1 MGRIK
6 IDYGIDLGTTNSAI
20 ARMDNGEIKIFR
32 SDAFQKDTTP
42 SCVSFRMGTIFVG
55 DKANGLYTN
64 EQLVAFNDF
73 SRTGNKE
80 HKFNT
85 FREFKRTMGTDE
97 QYESASAGRSFDSDE
112 LSAEVLMALKAIVRD
127 EEISSV
133 VITVPAR
140 FRNNQID
147 ATQAAAEL
155 AGFNYCE
162 LLQEP
167 IAASIAYG
175 VTGKSVDG
183 YWLVFDFG
191 GGTFD
196 VALMKVEEGIMKV
209 VDTGGDPQLG
219 GKDVDLAVADKVI
232 IPHLAETYN
241 IANIL
246 KDDYGKH
253 RLREALKF
261 MAEEAKIAISP
272 PSKSS
277 ADMFSDK
284 PLGED
289 DDGEAIEVELK
300 MTLPQFEDAVA
311 PIYQRAIDLSLKLL
325 KKNHLKPSDLEMVLP
340 VGGPTLSQ
348 TLRKMLSKQF
358 DTKIDTSID
367 PMTAVAVGAALS
379 ASSKDV
385 PISLQKRDSQKIQL
399 ILKYPA
405 NTVEIEENL
414 GLKIDRNQTDGEIP
428 DKIFAEINR
437 NDKGWSSG
445 RVEVIDGAE
454 IIPLLLQE
462 GKSNGFEVTLFDEKG
477 TRLACEP
484 PNFSIIQGF
493 TPPNATLPYDLCI
506 EAFSNDNLIPLLSNL
521 EGLLKNQSIP
531 VKGKGIYRTLKD
543 IRPGNANDKI
553 RIPIFEGESR
563 IHERSI
569 TFRPVLSR
577 FQVRIYQNSYRKEVM
592 WLFLLM
598 LMHRGEK
605 QLTFFPDIDETIE
618 RDLERKN
625 QSDFNADD
633 LKRDLEISEA
643 LLSKLEDES
652 NSIDFAEAKAM
663 RTELQELAEI
673 LENGKSDSDTKRK
686 VKERLRDAAKEL
698 DKIADDDQ
706 FPKAEEALLKSL
718 SELRV
723 TNERFGNDQTT
734 KLVEEFGKLSKE
746 AIRGMNLRAVKEL
759 ISQVD
764 SLDFSL
770 FDEGAG
776 VAFELGFIKRADDDF
791 ETISWTKRSSARQLI
806 NQAKEIISNDPSKQ
820 KLRPIVQQIF
830 RLMPE
835 PEREKLSD
843 GDDEYLEK
851 IA

>member
-20 ARMDNGEIKIFR
+20 ARMDNGEVKIFR

-73 SRTGNKE
+73 SRTGNKD

-175 VTGKSVDG
+175 VSSKSVDG

-219 GKDVDLAVADKVI
+219 GKDVDFAVADKVI
-232 IPHLAETYN
+232 IPHLAGTYN

-277 ADMFSDK
+277 VDMFSDK

-289 DDGEAIEVELK
+289 DDGETIEVEFK
-300 MTLPQFEDAVA
+300 MTLPQFEEAVA

-348 TLRKMLSKQF
+348 TLRKMLSEQF

-385 PISLQKRDSQKIQL
+385 PISLQTRDRQKIQL

-405 NTVEIEENL
+405 NTVETDENL
-414 GLKIDRNQTDGEIP
+414 GLKIDQNQTSGEIP

-445 RVEVIDGAE
+445 RVEIIDGAE
-454 IIPLLLQE
+454 IISLLLQE

-477 TRLACEP
+477 TRLSCEP

-493 TPPNATLPYDLCI
+493 NPPNATLPYDLCI

-543 IRPGNANDKI
+543 LRPGNANDRI
-553 RIPIFEGESR
+553 RIPIFEGEPDTRAIHNWPAGIVTISGDDLPKFLPKGSDVVISLDVDASR
-563 IHERSI
+563 RI
-569 TFRPVLSR
+569 T
-577 FQVRIYQNSYRKEVM
+577 I
-592 WLFLLM
+592 
-598 LMHRGEK
+598 
-605 QLTFFPDIDETIE
+605 TAFFPDIDETVERKIE
-618 RDLERKN
+618 RND
-625 QSDFNADD
+625 QSEFDADD
-633 LKRDLEISEA
+633 LQRDIEMSDA
-643 LLSKLEDES
+643 LLSKLEGES
-652 NSIDFAEAKAM
+652 TSIDLAEAKAM

-706 FPKAEEALLKSL
+706 FPKAEEALLNSL

-734 KLVEEFGKLSKE
+734 ELVEEFEKLSKE
-746 AIRGMNLRAVKEL
+746 AIRRMNIRAVKEL

-764 SLDFSL
+764 SLDFHL

-791 ETISWTKRSSARQLI
+791 ETIGWTKRSSARQLI
-806 NQAKEIISNDPSKQ
+806 DQAKEIISNDPSKQ

-830 RLMPE
+830 KLMPE